1 MIYEINT
8 GSDDLIIDIDTYS
21 LLREEPEF
29 SGIDEDDQ
37 PYELNQEQMSIVL
50 EWFEQNK
57 DRVYQ
62 KAFQS
67 VAND

>member
-1 MIYEINT
+1 MIYEIPT
-8 GSDDLIIDIDTYS
+8 GTNDLIIDIDTYS

-29 SGIDEDDQ
+29 SGIDENDQ
-37 PYELNQEQMSIVL
+37 PYELNPEQMAIVM

-62 KAFQS
+62 NALNS

>member
-8 GSDDLIIDIDTYS
+8 GSDDLIVDIDTYS

-37 PYELNQEQMSIVL
+37 PYELNEQQMAIVM

-62 KAFQS
+62 NALNS

>member
-1 MIYEINT
+1 MIYEIPT
-8 GSDDLIIDIDTYS
+8 GSDDLIIDIDSYS

-37 PYELNQEQMSIVL
+37 PYELNLEQMAIVL

-57 DRVYQ
+57 DRVYE
-62 KAFQS
+62 KAIQS

>member
-8 GSDDLIIDIDTYS
+8 GSDDLIVDIDTYS

-29 SGIDEDDQ
+29 IGIDEDDQ
-37 PYELNQEQMSIVL
+37 PYELTTEQMAIVM

-62 KAFQS
+62 NAFNS

>member
-8 GSDDLIIDIDTYS
+8 GSDDLIVDIDTYS

-29 SGIDEDDQ
+29 IGIDEDDQ
-37 PYELNQEQMSIVL
+37 PYELTPEQMAIVM

-62 KAFQS
+62 SAINS

>member
-1 MIYEINT
+1 MIYEIPT

-21 LLREEPEF
+21 VLREEPEF
-29 SGIDEDDQ
+29 IGVTKSGFYYDLDH
-37 PYELNQEQMSIVL
+37 QEMAIVM

-62 KAFQS
+62 NALNS

>member
-1 MIYEINT
+1 MIYEIPT

-37 PYELNQEQMSIVL
+37 PYELTPEQMAIVL

-62 KAFQS
+62 KAIQS
-67 VAND
+67 VSND